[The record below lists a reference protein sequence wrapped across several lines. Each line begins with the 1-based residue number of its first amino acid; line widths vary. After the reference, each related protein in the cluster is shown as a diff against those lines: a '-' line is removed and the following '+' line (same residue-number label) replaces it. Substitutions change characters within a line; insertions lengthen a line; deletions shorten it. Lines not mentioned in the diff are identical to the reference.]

1 MALKDRDRTRPRR
14 LVRSGIIRLGHR
26 ETKVKKRGDGSTYE
40 VTYPVQDDHFLL
52 HDAPEIAE
60 VYGDKPR
67 ELDVILPFPD
77 IARNF
82 DAFYKVWAGGV
93 LICKG
98 DGEYILHA
106 APFRVEEKDGKTRV
120 YNASGDT
127 LVSDGQA
134 QVAFEWNGQEFKPGD
149 LIPCSGAAQDLY
161 PHCAVCRKSAI
172 LKVMMAKPELIRFGY
187 YQVATGSG
195 RNYDTILGTLE
206 LISGEGQL
214 PVSGI
219 LFKMRLVKEATTYT
233 EKGKRKATKKWF
245 LQLEPEPTL
254 VRALYQQKARALL
267 GATVDAKADPITG
280 EVMDE
285 WDEVELEAPPPFAED
300 GGPAEEPESEAENDN
315 GPDFPIGNGKLFS
328 RPMKPVDTRY
338 SLRFRSKWVKSS
350 DDRYADARRQPD
362 DEQEPPHPK
371 LVQRVAA
378 LMGKALQRPEGGD
391 TNLERH
397 SVLGY
402 LFGVDSTSLLTAL
415 EASTT
420 AKWLQAA
427 DMAWTPS
434 GVAAEECRLVL
445 REAMKDAGQQELE
458 ISDGSETG

>member
-1 MALKDRDRTRPRR
+1 MPLKDRDRTRPRR
-14 LVRSGIIRLGHR
+14 LVRSGIIRLGHK
-26 ETKVKKRGDGSTYE
+26 ETKTKKRRDGTTYE

-52 HDAPEIAE
+52 HDAPDIAE
-60 VYGDKPR
+60 VYGDEPR

-93 LICKG
+93 LVCKG
-98 DGEYILHA
+98 DGEYVLHA
-106 APFRVEEKDGKTRV
+106 GPFRVEEKGGQTRV

-134 QVAFEWNGQEFKPGD
+134 QIAFEWNGQEFKPGD

-161 PHCAVCRKSAI
+161 PHCAACRKSAI

-219 LFKMRLVKEATTYT
+219 VFKMRLVKEATTYT

-245 LQLEPEPTL
+245 LQLEPEPAL
-254 VRALYQQKARALL
+254 VRALYQQKAQVLL
-267 GATVDAKADPITG
+267 GATVDAKTDPITG
-280 EVMDE
+280 EVIDE
-285 WDEVELEAPPPFAED
+285 WEEVEPEAPPPFAED
-300 GGPAEEPESEAENDN
+300 GGPAEGPEPETRN
-315 GPDFPIGNGKLFS
+315 GDAP
-328 RPMKPVDTRY
+328 RY
-338 SLRFRSKWVKSS
+338 DPAQIRLRLRNNSKWTKGEADDFS
-350 DDRYADARRQPD
+350 DAKRQPD

-371 LVQRVAA
+371 LVQRLAA
-378 LMGKALQRPEGGD
+378 MMDKALQRPEGGNTD
-391 TNLERH
+391 LERH
-397 SVLGY
+397 SALDY
-402 LFGVDSTSLLTAL
+402 LFGIDSTGLLTAL
-415 EASTT
+415 EAAAT

-427 DMAWTPS
+427 DMAWVPS

-445 REAMKDAGQQELE
+445 REAMKDAGQQELNM
-458 ISDGSETG
+458 GKNSEGETE